1 MTWTRI
7 VLIVLIPMTVRMT
20 LAQAPGTG
28 VPPTR
33 HLVSSIDV
41 KDFGAETVRIGDLS
55 GNGAPDLLLVQ
66 SVYGTRE
73 ITCLTATTLFGEILW
88 QTGDPS
94 AQNGRIYSDL
104 PVQVYDWDADGRNE
118 VLYVRQ
124 AHYAEPPYQGGV
136 RERADRYEGHA
147 TMVVIE
153 GATGREKQTFALP
166 AAADDCFV
174 FADLTGRGRRED
186 LVVKDRYW
194 NIWGVDHGGRELWQ
208 WTGSP
213 GHFPAVADVDGDGKD
228 EVFVGFALIDDD
240 GRVIFEKD
248 AQGSHQDA
256 CYMARPAD
264 GRWRLLFGNG
274 GIHCLAADGS
284 RLWHHPL
291 GEAQHVVAGHFRTD
305 SEMQFA
311 VVDRTPF
318 PSHRRDANAW
328 AILYL
333 YDLKGK
339 EIWHRRQEK
348 GDWCIATL
356 RTNWF
361 GQDSPHGVFVYGH
374 GAARPAVIYDGDGRI
389 VETFPMAYAPGAAT
403 ADRPD
408 AFYGFVADVWG
419 DGRDEVILFNGRGLC
434 IYANARPAAIP
445 TLYNETLY
453 PGM

>member
-1 MTWTRI
+1 
-7 VLIVLIPMTVRMT
+7 
-20 LAQAPGTG
+20 
-28 VPPTR
+28 
-33 HLVSSIDV
+33 
-41 KDFGAETVRIGDLS
+41 
-55 GNGAPDLLLVQ
+55 
-66 SVYGTRE
+66 
-73 ITCLTATTLFGEILW
+73 
-88 QTGDPS
+88 
-94 AQNGRIYSDL
+94 
-104 PVQVYDWDADGRNE
+104 

-124 AHYAEPPYQGGV
+124 ARYAEPPYQGGV
-136 RERADRYEGHA
+136 RERASRYEGDA
-147 TMVVIE
+147 TMVVLE

-166 AAADDCFV
+166 APADDCFL

-194 NIWGVDHGGRELWQ
+194 NMWGVEHGGRVLWQ

-248 AQGSHQDA
+248 AQGAHQDA
-256 CYMARPAD
+256 CYMARPPD

-274 GIHCLAADGS
+274 GIHCLAVDGS

-291 GEAQHVVAGHFRTD
+291 GEAQHVVAGRFRTD
-305 SEMQFA
+305 STMQFA

-318 PSHRRDANAW
+318 PTHRRDGNAW

-333 YDLKGK
+333 YDLEGK
-339 EIWHRRQEK
+339 EIWRRQQEK
-348 GDWCIATL
+348 GAWCIATL
-356 RTNWF
+356 AVKWF
-361 GQDSPHGVFVYGH
+361 GQDAPHGVFVYGH
-374 GAARPAVIYDGDGRI
+374 GAGRPAVIYDGDGRI
-389 VETFPMAYAPGAAT
+389 VETFPMAYAPGVAP

-408 AFYGFVADVWG
+408 AFYAFVSDVWG